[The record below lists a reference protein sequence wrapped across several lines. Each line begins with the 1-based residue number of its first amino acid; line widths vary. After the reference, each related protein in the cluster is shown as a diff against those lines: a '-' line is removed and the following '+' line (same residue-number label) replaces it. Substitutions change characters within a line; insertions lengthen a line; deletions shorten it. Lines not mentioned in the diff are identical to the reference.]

1 MNIQC
6 HPSWIHFVHQN
17 PQNPVLYFKLFGGLK
32 KGKEKEKKYI
42 AALLAFPV
50 QWPTHTCR
58 PTSSRLEET
67 AVISASSFSFS
78 FPWPNQL
85 NIHKIP
91 SDDVVY
97 EFPININKAVY
108 FINLRDPLS
117 RERLEEE
124 GEKGGQKISEEW
136 TIYRK
141 GAHSNGFP
149 DAKHI
154 SAAPSKRRKGN
165 LFV

>member
-6 HPSWIHFVHQN
+6 HPSWIHFVNQN
-17 PQNPVLYFKLFGGLK
+17 PQNPVLYFKLFGGPK
-32 KGKEKEKKYI
+32 KEIYCRI
-42 AALLAFPV
+42 ACLPCSMAYPYLPADFI
-50 QWPTHTCR
+50 
-58 PTSSRLEET
+58 SSR
-67 AVISASSFSFS
+67 VDSSHQRLLLFFS

-85 NIHKIP
+85 NNIHKIP
-91 SDDVVY
+91 SADVVY
-97 EFPININKAVY
+97 EFLINANKAGY
-108 FINLRDPLS
+108 FINLRAPPS
-117 RERLEEE
+117 RERPEEE
-124 GEKGGQKISEEW
+124 REKGGQKRSEEW

>member
-1 MNIQC
+1 MDRR
-6 HPSWIHFVHQN
+6 
-17 PQNPVLYFKLFGGLK
+17 
-32 KGKEKEKKYI
+32 KKYI

-58 PTSSRLEET
+58 PTSSRVEQT

-85 NIHKIP
+85 NNIHKIP
-91 SDDVVY
+91 SADVVY
-97 EFPININKAVY
+97 EFPININKAGY
-108 FINLRDPLS
+108 FINLRAPPP

-124 GEKGGQKISEEW
+124 REKGGQKRSEEW